1 MDEDAQFFAQHPDRY
16 SHIREPKLQLVKLPS
31 RQVKYVP
38 EMSGEF
44 WSLGE
49 HNKDRRRIILWRV
62 PESHPAYDPKEVKIL
77 RIPFLLF
84 GDESVE
90 DTDAV
95 LLPIIHQIMLDAQK
109 KQRVRV

>member
-1 MDEDAQFFAQHPDRY
+1 MDEDAQFFAQYPDRY
-16 SHIREPKLQLVKLPS
+16 AHIRQPKQVLVKLPS

-49 HNKDRRRIILWRV
+49 HNEDRRRILLWRV
-62 PESHPAYDPKEVKIL
+62 PETHPSYDSKEMKIL

-84 GDESVE
+84 SDESIE
-90 DTDAV
+90 DSDAN
-95 LLPIIHQIMLDAQK
+95 LLPLIHQIMTDAAK
-109 KQRVRV
+109 KQGM